1 MSHRPA
7 AATFAAPR
15 ARRALWEGRRGAV
28 ELVLSRGMYVRFGED
43 WVGLAEPGAEFGP
56 LSIEVRG
63 LPDVL
68 ARTVAGAPAR
78 VAGRRLIVGECV
90 VSVERGRERRCVAIG
105 RPVSPGGPLASV
117 AAGQA
122 ALSVLGAPPTQLR
135 GGIEQLASGAM
146 QAGVR
151 ALAGLGDGLTPAGD
165 DVLAGYAAWSSAVA
179 GRTPRLSAMARGRS
193 SPLGLAYLRAAEQ
206 GELPDAGAAL
216 LAALLGGSPAKAAT
230 AAHGLGSWGA
240 SSGAALGWG
249 IIAGAAPMLGA
260 HCRADLDRRPPPWR
274 PCVASS
280 F

>member
-1 MSHRPA
+1 MSHRSA

-15 ARRALWEGRRGAV
+15 ARRAMREGRWGAV

-43 WVGLAEPGAEFGP
+43 WVGLAEPGAKFGP
-56 LSIEVRG
+56 LSMEVRG

-68 ARTVAGAPAR
+68 ASTVAGAPAR

-90 VSVERGRERRCVAIG
+90 VSVERVRERHCVAIG
-105 RPVSPGGPLASV
+105 RPVSPGGPKVSV

-122 ALSVLGAPPTQLR
+122 ALGVLGAPPVRLR
-135 GGIEQLASGAM
+135 GGIERLASGAV

-179 GRTPRLSAMARGRS
+179 GRAQHLSGMARGRS

-216 LAALLGGSPAKAAT
+216 LAALLGGSPAKAAM
-230 AAHGLGSWGA
+230 AARGLRSWGA

-249 IIAGAAPMLGA
+249 IVAGAAPVVGA
-260 HCRADLDRRPPPWR
+260 RCAG
-274 PCVASS
+274 VGG
-280 F
+280 